1 MRDFTV
7 DNLTEAVIESYVKN
21 TADPRLKVVFSS
33 LIKHLHGFVK
43 DVELTEGE
51 WFQAIQFL
59 TAAGQK
65 CDDKRQEFIL
75 LSDILGVSML
85 VDAINHNRGGKA
97 TENTVLGP
105 FYVPG
110 APDLPMGANL
120 IRRDIGGETVL
131 VRGKVT
137 DPSGK
142 PLAGVILDTW
152 EGASNGL
159 YHMQDKDAPEFNLC
173 GRFRTGAD
181 GNYWFVT
188 ERPVSYPIPTD
199 GPAGVLLRAAGRS
212 EFRPAHIHFILRAEG
227 YDQLTTH
234 IFIAGDPQLEKDPV
248 FGTKAS
254 LVSNV
259 EQANDAEVA
268 KQYGLKPPFGV
279 VNFNFGLMPLSVKK
293 TA

>member
-7 DNLTEAVIESYVKN
+7 DNLTEAVVESYENN
-21 TADPRLKVVFSS
+21 TADPRLKVIFSS
-33 LIKHLHGFVK
+33 LIKHMHAFVK
-43 DVELTEGE
+43 DVQLTEAE
-51 WFQAIQFL
+51 WFKAIQFL
-59 TAAGQK
+59 TATGQK

-75 LSDILGVSML
+75 LSDVLGVSML

-110 APDLPMGANL
+110 SPELPMGANL
-120 IRRDIGGETVL
+120 IRRDIGGEPVL

-142 PLAGVILDTW
+142 PVAGVIIDTW
-152 EGASNGL
+152 EAADNGL

-173 GRFRTGAD
+173 GRFKTGAD
-181 GNYWFVT
+181 GKYWFIT
-188 ERPVSYPIPTD
+188 EKPAAYPIPTD
-199 GPAGVLLRAAGRS
+199 GPVGELLRAAGRGAY
-212 EFRPAHIHFILRAEG
+212 RPAHIHFILKAEG

-248 FGTKAS
+248 FGTKVS
-254 LVSNV
+254 LVGRVVESNDP
-259 EQANDAEVA
+259 AVA
-268 KQYGLKPPFGV
+268 KQHGLKMPFGIID
-279 VNFNFGLMPLSVKK
+279 FDFGLMPLAEKS
-293 TA
+293 AA